1 MTTQKIS
8 DRLLGFRCKEDLH
21 LTCMAV
27 SASGSCTCGLPHLLP
42 DCCQLLPFL
51 HRNNSIEIQCRT
63 LKTGSLRSTSLRF
76 PFHFPNTSNM
86 PARTLPNFE
95 DDPLTNAIKPP
106 PDETPE
112 ERQRRLRSEQAAK
125 AVSDSIDKE
134 LESQRASERNGQ
146 KPVKILLLGQSESGK
161 STTLKNF
168 QLLYEP
174 KAFRTERASWR
185 AVIQLNVVRS
195 IHLISDAISKAE
207 KTSSGS
213 QDFVVDLIASPELLK
228 LKLRLAPLLQVEE
241 TLIRR
246 LTPAGSSETEATL
259 RIGRDMS
266 YSERTK
272 NYMKEVT
279 INSAVQWKGSFGRRD
294 VGRSSFDADKA
305 MNWED
310 ADDPGRIL
318 HACSEDMIRLWE
330 DPMTKKFLEAQKLR
344 VRELAGFFLDA
355 LERVTAP
362 QYIPTDDDILKARLK
377 TLGVTEHRFI
387 LSGKNNISRD
397 WRVFDVGGHRSQR
410 AAWVPYFDDMDA
422 IIFLAPISC
431 FDQVLAEDHK
441 VNRLE
446 DSVKLWTSIVSHPL
460 LKNTNLVL
468 FLNKIDILQS
478 KLASGIKI
486 ADYVVSY
493 GDRPNDYEHA
503 STYLRRKFS
512 GILKEKS
519 PLPRVF
525 YCHFTT
531 VTDTKSTKYIL
542 SNLKDMLMRDNL
554 TKTNLI
560 A

>member
-1 MTTQKIS
+1 MT
-8 DRLLGFRCKEDLH
+8 LEDIDH
-21 LTCMAV
+21 
-27 SASGSCTCGLPHLLP
+27 S
-42 DCCQLLPFL
+42 
-51 HRNNSIEIQCRT
+51 EI
-63 LKTGSLRSTSLRF
+63 
-76 PFHFPNTSNM
+76 
-86 PARTLPNFE
+86 
-95 DDPLTNAIKPP
+95 
-106 PDETPE
+106 
-112 ERQRRLRSEQAAK
+112 
-125 AVSDSIDKE
+125 
-134 LESQRASERNGQ
+134 
-146 KPVKILLLGQSESGK
+146 
-161 STTLKNF
+161 
-168 QLLYEP
+168 
-174 KAFRTERASWR
+174 
-185 AVIQLNVVRS
+185 
-195 IHLISDAISKAE
+195 
-207 KTSSGS
+207 
-213 QDFVVDLIASPELLK
+213 
-228 LKLRLAPLLQVEE
+228 
-241 TLIRR
+241 
-246 LTPAGSSETEATL
+246 
-259 RIGRDMS
+259 
-266 YSERTK
+266 
-272 NYMKEVT
+272 
-279 INSAVQWKGSFGRRD
+279 
-294 VGRSSFDADKA
+294 
-305 MNWED
+305 
-310 ADDPGRIL
+310 
-318 HACSEDMIRLWE
+318 
-330 DPMTKKFLEAQKLR
+330 
-344 VRELAGFFLDA
+344 
-355 LERVTAP
+355 
-362 QYIPTDDDILKARLK
+362 
-377 TLGVTEHRFI
+377 
-387 LSGKNNISRD
+387 
-397 WRVFDVGGHRSQR
+397 

>member
-1 MTTQKIS
+1 
-8 DRLLGFRCKEDLH
+8 
-21 LTCMAV
+21 
-27 SASGSCTCGLPHLLP
+27 
-42 DCCQLLPFL
+42 
-51 HRNNSIEIQCRT
+51 
-63 LKTGSLRSTSLRF
+63 
-76 PFHFPNTSNM
+76 M

-112 ERQRRLRSEQAAK
+112 ERQRRLRSEQDAK
-125 AVSDSIDKE
+125 AISDSIDKE

-146 KPVKILLLGQSESGK
+146 KPVKILLLGQIESGGLLSCRS
-161 STTLKNF
+161 STDHMGSNSFK
-168 QLLYEP
+168 LLYGP

-195 IHLISDAISKAE
+195 IHLIFDAISKAE

-213 QDFVVDLIASPELLK
+213 QDLAVDLIASPELLK

-279 INSAVQWKGSFGRRD
+279 INSAVQWKGSFGCRD
-294 VGRSSFDADKA
+294 VGRSSFDTDKA

-330 DPMTKKFLEAQKLR
+330 DPMTKKFLEAQKLG
-344 VRELAGFFLDA
+344 VQELAGFFLDA

-362 QYIPTDDDILKARLK
+362 QYLPTDDDILK
-377 TLGVTEHRFI
+377 TLGVIEHRFI

-478 KLASGIKI
+478 KLAFGIKI

-512 GILKEKS
+512 DILKEKS

-531 VTDTKSTKYIL
+531 VTIRNLRNTSYPIL
-542 SNLKDMLMRDNL
+542 RIYL
-554 TKTNLI
+554 
-560 A
+560 

>member
-1 MTTQKIS
+1 
-8 DRLLGFRCKEDLH
+8 
-21 LTCMAV
+21 
-27 SASGSCTCGLPHLLP
+27 
-42 DCCQLLPFL
+42 
-51 HRNNSIEIQCRT
+51 
-63 LKTGSLRSTSLRF
+63 
-76 PFHFPNTSNM
+76 M

-112 ERQRRLRSEQAAK
+112 KRHGRLCSSKTRRPSPIQLTRSWNHNAHLRGMGRNRSRFFCLVKLNQVGCYHAILPRTTW
-125 AVSDSIDKE
+125 DLI
-134 LESQRASERNGQ
+134 RAIE
-146 KPVKILLLGQSESGK
+146 
-161 STTLKNF
+161 
-168 QLLYEP
+168 LLYEP
-174 KAFRTERASWR
+174 KARSLNTFRCSYADHSRQTFHTERASWR

-195 IHLISDAISKAE
+195 IHLIFDAISKAE
-207 KTSSGS
+207 ETSSGS
-213 QDFVVDLIASPELLK
+213 QDFAVDLIASPEFLK
-228 LKLRLAPLLQVEE
+228 LKLRLAPLLQVRE

-294 VGRSSFDADKA
+294 VGRSSFDTDKA

-330 DPMTKKFLEAQKLR
+330 DPMTKN
-344 VRELAGFFLDA
+344 FLDA

-397 WRVFDVGGHRSQR
+397 WRVFDIGGHRSQR
-410 AAWVPYFDDMDA
+410 AAWVPYFDDTDA

-441 VNRLE
+441 VNRLVPHLYVLYLC
-446 DSVKLWTSIVSHPL
+446 SGPLTRSLLRKTQSNVSHPL

>member
-1 MTTQKIS
+1 
-8 DRLLGFRCKEDLH
+8 
-21 LTCMAV
+21 
-27 SASGSCTCGLPHLLP
+27 
-42 DCCQLLPFL
+42 
-51 HRNNSIEIQCRT
+51 
-63 LKTGSLRSTSLRF
+63 
-76 PFHFPNTSNM
+76 M

-106 PDETPE
+106 ADETPE
-112 ERQRRLRSEQAAK
+112 ERQRRLRSEQDAK
-125 AVSDSIDKE
+125 AISDSIDEE
-134 LESQRASERNGQ
+134 LESQRAAERNGQ

-174 KAFRTERASWR
+174 KVFRTERASWR

-195 IHLISDAISKAE
+195 IHLIWDAISKGE

-213 QDFVVDLIASPELLK
+213 QEFPTMLVAPPELLK
-228 LKLRLAPLLQVEE
+228 IKLRLAPLLQVEE

-246 LTPAGSSETEATL
+246 LTPAGSGETEATL

-279 INSAVQWKGSFGRRD
+279 VNSAVQWKGSFGRRL
-294 VGRSSFDADKA
+294 SQEADKTI
-305 MNWED
+305 NWED
-310 ADDPGRIL
+310 PDDPGRIL

-344 VRELAGFFLDA
+344 LQELAGFFLDS

-431 FDQVLAEDHK
+431 FDQVLAEDHR

-446 DSVKLWTSIVSHPL
+446 DSVKLWSSIVSNPL
-460 LKNTNLVL
+460 LKHTNLIL

-493 GDRPNDYEHA
+493 GDRPNDYEHS

-531 VTDTKSTKYIL
+531 VTDPKSTKYIL